1 MKTVYQ
7 MTIGGGYFAGTF
19 FREVGATATTV
30 HAGYQPLIFVDED
43 ETKMKRYSKT
53 HQWIE
58 AGPEGT
64 ATVGVTRHA
73 VSELGEI
80 GFVEMPDVGVHL
92 AAGDCFAVLESAKA
106 AAEAFLPA
114 AGTISETNAA
124 LEKDIAAINADPEG
138 AGWICRLT
146 DVAELPADLMDAA
159 AYEAF
164 LRENS

>member
-19 FREVGATATTV
+19 FREVGTTATAV
-30 HAGYQPLIFVDED
+30 HVGYQLLIFVDED
-43 ETKMKRYSKT
+43 EKKMKRYSKT

-58 AGPEGT
+58 AGPDGS

-80 GFVEMPDVGVHL
+80 GFVEMPDVGARL

-106 AAEAFLPA
+106 PPRRSCPSPGRFPKRTPPWKRTSPQSTPTRRARGGFA
-114 AGTISETNAA
+114 
-124 LEKDIAAINADPEG
+124 
-138 AGWICRLT
+138 
-146 DVAELPADLMDAA
+146 V
-159 AYEAF
+159 
-164 LRENS
+164 